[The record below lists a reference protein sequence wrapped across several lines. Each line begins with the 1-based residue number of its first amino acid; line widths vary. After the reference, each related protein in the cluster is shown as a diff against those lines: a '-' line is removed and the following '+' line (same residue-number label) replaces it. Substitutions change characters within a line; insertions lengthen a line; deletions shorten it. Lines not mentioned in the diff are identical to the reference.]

1 MDLWAGS
8 GPAAFMTLGIPLF
21 NFLLHS
27 YTLLHRHAR
36 NVPLQLQTLMDFDRS
51 VTLVS
56 RGMYDR
62 RVFLFPN
69 RAIAF
74 ARSAVT
80 STTHMKILLPRGGDS
95 LCRQLHSDILIFAF
109 SGFHSIHRYIQCYSK
124 RNEHPHPHIS
134 HHEVLFF

>member
-8 GPAAFMTLGIPLF
+8 GPAAFVTLGIPLF

-27 YTLLHRHAR
+27 YTLLHRYAR
-36 NVPLQLQTLMDFDRS
+36 NVSLQLQTLMDFDRS
-51 VTLVS
+51 VTLVN
-56 RGMYDR
+56 RGTYGR
-62 RVFLFPN
+62 HVFLFRN

-80 STTHMKILLPRGGDS
+80 STTHMKTLLTSGVDS
-95 LCRQLHSDILIFAF
+95 LCKQLHNDVLIFAF
-109 SGFHSIHRYIQCYSK
+109 YGFHSIRRYIQCYSK

-134 HHEVLFF
+134 HHEISFL